1 MTTQLQILNKI
12 LATHDYSIVTSNN
25 LTSDHFNN
33 YESEFKFIKTH
44 VDTYGQVPDTLTFLN
59 TFPEF
64 DIQEVT
70 EPDNYLVSELLSD
83 SSVNSIIKIVN
94 TMQSMLSQGK
104 SNEEVTDYFKKSSSA
119 LSENKAVSCVDIMS
133 DFSRFDRYLDKKQNQ
148 ADYYI
153 STGFAELDN
162 ILGGIDRENENMVIA
177 ARTGVGKTWTLTKM
191 AVAAYDQGLRVGYY
205 SGEMSVDKLAYRVD
219 TLRVHISNM
228 QIARGELFVE
238 KDYRNYIEGTRASK
252 TTGTF
257 NVLTPAD
264 VGGPVTVGALRAF
277 VEKYNIEILFIDQ
290 YSLLEDESK
299 AKVMHEKVANI
310 SKAIKQLQVIKKI
323 PIISVAQMNRTKN
336 EDGSQDTTQIGLS
349 DRIGQDATV
358 IIMLDKEEHTFS
370 LNIVKARD
378 GGDGRKLLYNVD
390 LDKGQ
395 FYYLPSTSDGTS
407 EEDAQALHDSYAVD
421 EETPF

>member
-1 MTTQLQILNKI
+1 
-12 LATHDYSIVTSNN
+12 
-25 LTSDHFNN
+25 
-33 YESEFKFIKTH
+33 
-44 VDTYGQVPDTLTFLN
+44 
-59 TFPEF
+59 
-64 DIQEVT
+64 
-70 EPDNYLVSELLSD
+70 
-83 SSVNSIIKIVN
+83 
-94 TMQSMLSQGK
+94 
-104 SNEEVTDYFKKSSSA
+104 
-119 LSENKAVSCVDIMS
+119 
-133 DFSRFDRYLDKKQNQ
+133 
-148 ADYYI
+148 
-153 STGFAELDN
+153 
-162 ILGGIDRENENMVIA
+162 
-177 ARTGVGKTWTLTKM
+177 
-191 AVAAYDQGLRVGYY
+191 
-205 SGEMSVDKLAYRVD
+205 
-219 TLRVHISNM
+219 
-228 QIARGELFVE
+228 
-238 KDYRNYIEGTRASK
+238 
-252 TTGTF
+252 
-257 NVLTPAD
+257 

-407 EEDAQALHDSYAVD
+407 EEDAQALHDSYEV
-421 EETPF
+421 EEGNVVF